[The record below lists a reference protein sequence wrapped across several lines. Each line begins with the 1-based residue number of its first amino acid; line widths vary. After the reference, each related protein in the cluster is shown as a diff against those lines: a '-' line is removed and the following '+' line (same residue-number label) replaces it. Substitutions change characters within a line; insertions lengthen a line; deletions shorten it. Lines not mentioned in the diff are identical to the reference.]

1 MAGKKEQMW
10 IFLTVFSISKGLD
23 VRPIDMEEA
32 AENLPDWRDRDAEC
46 PTIFIEMNNE
56 QLQ

>member
-1 MAGKKEQMW
+1 MW